1 MTMNAKLIPQGFEP
15 LPASSPFVTLV
26 GTLYFRAQE
35 NGTRVLALHVVNDHM
50 NMHANAHGGMLATL
64 ADSALGYNISRMAK
78 RGVVTAQMN
87 LEFLSAV
94 QEGDWLEAHVTM
106 DKQGSR
112 LVFASCDLMVG
123 ERRVLKATAIFA
135 VRRQDGSPQQSDG

>member
-1 MTMNAKLIPQGFEP
+1 MNARTIPEGFEP
-15 LPASSPFVTLV
+15 LPASSPFLTRM
-26 GTLYFRAQE
+26 GTLYYRTQPD
-35 NGTRVLALHVVNDHM
+35 GIRVLALEVSHDHM

-87 LEFLSAV
+87 LEFLSGV
-94 QEGDWLEAHVTM
+94 QQGDWLEAYVTI

-112 LVFASCDLMVG
+112 LIFAGCELRVG
-123 ERRVLKATAIFA
+123 EQRVLKTTAIFA

>member
-1 MTMNAKLIPQGFEP
+1 MTIHAKVIPEGFEP
-15 LPASSPFVTLV
+15 LPASSPFVTLM
-26 GTLYFRAQE
+26 GTLYFRAKD
-35 NGTRVLALHVVNDHM
+35 NGIRVLALEVVNDHM

-112 LVFASCDLMVG
+112 LIFASCDLLVG
-123 ERRVLKATAIFA
+123 ERRVLKTTAIFA